1 MKSICR
7 KVGGLGIYDTTHHMY
22 VVDPGG
28 QPRERGNRILGPF
41 IPIPLTMI
49 DDLKV
54 TPTYKYVSRARMVFT

>member
-1 MKSICR
+1 
-7 KVGGLGIYDTTHHMY
+7 MY
-22 VVDPGG
+22 AVHPGG

-54 TPTYKYVSRARMVFT
+54 TPTYKYVSRARMVFTCAMYQYVIRVVPT